1 VTDTRALLNRIADF
15 RKRLD
20 AMPRLVPANE
30 SPPAPCSAPEPQPP
44 MADAGSKTQAILEY
58 SLRQLG
64 TTTEVNPPPL
74 TGRARRLLADAQGL
88 VGRMRMLADDPLLA
102 GPPPASGG
110 TVGPADPLAVHYR
123 ETAALTEAAVRYAM
137 SFPESAADQARLCEG
152 LEAMLDAAHRRFG
165 LMAGALER
173 RRVDEGRITT
183 LASFLQALDE
193 ADGLIDP
200 APVLDLA
207 EGLLTEDLGRPLRF
221 LAASPTETQ
230 AYLGGPTYP
239 APGRFVAAHGLN
251 CASILA
257 RLVRNDPAWHG
268 VARDVVLAGLLHD
281 VGMLRVDPAFLGH
294 PGPWDQTQRRM
305 IEGHARFGAERI
317 LAGLPGLSE
326 VAEAVA
332 DHHERADGTG
342 YPAGRHAEEW
352 SPLARLLAAADVY
365 AAMCAP
371 RPHRPAHDPRAALT
385 DVLLL
390 AERGRLDRY
399 AAEKL
404 LALGLY
410 PAGTVVELSDGATA
424 VVLAPHDP
432 RAALH
437 AAAKPLVAVLAD
449 GDGRPLPNPRF
460 LDLAGAGGGPVVR
473 TLEPIDRL
481 RRLGRSY
488 PEWV

>member
-1 VTDTRALLNRIADF
+1 LNRIAEF

-20 AMPRLVPANE
+20 AMPRLVAVNE
-30 SPPAPCSAPEPQPP
+30 PPPGPRPTPTPEPAPETSE
-44 MADAGSKTQAILEY
+44 AGSRTQAILEY

-64 TTTEVNPPPL
+64 GTTEVTPPVL

-88 VGRMRMLADDPLLA
+88 VGRMRVLADDPLLA
-102 GPPPASGG
+102 GPPASPDG
-110 TVGPADPLAVHYR
+110 VNGPADPLAVHYR
-123 ETAALTEAAVRYAM
+123 ETAALTEAAVRYALT
-137 SFPESAADQARLCEG
+137 FPESAADQARLCEG

-165 LMAGALER
+165 LMATALER
-173 RRVDEGRITT
+173 RRVDEGRIAT
-183 LASFLQALDE
+183 LATFLRALDE

-207 EGLLTEDLGRPLRF
+207 EALLAEDVGRPLRF
-221 LAASPTETQ
+221 LGASPAEAQ
-230 AYLGGPTYP
+230 AYLGGPTHP
-239 APGRFVAAHGLN
+239 APARFVAAHGLN
-251 CASILA
+251 CAGVLA
-257 RLVRNDPAWHG
+257 RLVRSDPEWQLK
-268 VARDVVLAGLLHD
+268 ARDVVLAGLLHD
-281 VGMLRVDPAFLGH
+281 VGMLRVDPDLLNHGGLCDH
-294 PGPWDQTQRRM
+294 EKRRTV
-305 IEGHARFGAERI
+305 EGHAAAGAERI
-317 LAGLPGLSE
+317 LTGLPGLGE

-332 DHHERADGTG
+332 AHHERCDGTG
-342 YPAGRHAEEW
+342 YPAERTGDEI
-352 SPLARLLAAADVY
+352 SPLGRLLAAADVY

-404 LALGLY
+404 MALGLY
-410 PAGTVVELSDGATA
+410 PAGTVVELADGATA

-432 RAALH
+432 RTALH
-437 AAAKPLVAVLAD
+437 VAAKPLVAVLAD
-449 GDGRPLPNPRF
+449 GDGRALPNPRF
-460 LDLAGAGGGPVVR
+460 LDLAGTGGGPVVR
-473 TLEPIDRL
+473 SLEPIDRL